1 MVDTVPATENDSD
14 PEISPLAAPIA
25 RACLDNGL
33 SYETVLEWLQGR
45 AQREA
50 VRPEAW
56 WLGQE

>member
-1 MVDTVPATENDSD
+1 MVDTVPAPDSD
-14 PEISPLAAPIA
+14 TAPVISPLAAPIV

-33 SYETVLEWLQGR
+33 SYDTVLEWLQGR